1 MITETYSYKI
11 NHKEI
16 RMSMFSLK
24 KSSKAELHR
33 KEHMKKNTSHTFSE
47 RIEKGEKIVFGS
59 SAFEIFITR
68 M

>member
-1 MITETYSYKI
+1 
-11 NHKEI
+11 
-16 RMSMFSLK
+16 MSMFSLK